1 MKAIIIKYY
10 YGNIPDTGAGGN
22 ASQES
27 FAIKEKTALTDW
39 PLWEVFIRSKQ
50 GLDHKH
56 VGSLHA
62 ADAQMAIENARD
74 VYTRRMEGIS
84 IWVVESKHIHASN
97 PDEAGSLYEPANDKP
112 YRHPT
117 FYKLPPEVKHI

>member
-1 MKAIIIKYY
+1 MTMFLKHL
-10 YGNIPDTGAGGN
+10 YGDFGDKEAAGGKDN
-22 ASQES
+22 NNKVHASE
-27 FAIKEKTALTDW
+27 W
-39 PLWEVFIRSKQ
+39 PLWEVFIRSKA

-56 VGSLHA
+56 AGSLHA

-84 IWVVESKHIHASN
+84 IWVVESKYIHASD
-97 PDEAGSLYEPANDKP
+97 PADAEILYEPANDKI

-117 FYKLPPEVKHI
+117 FYNLPDELTHM